1 MRRCVQSWVSRECD
15 VSHSTI
21 IKICG
26 CTGKDDARFA
36 LQNGADWIGLNLVG
50 GPRKIRLADALAIL
64 EGLDDPSRAV
74 VLLSVED
81 ESSFDKVTEKLKPNG
96 VRRLQLY
103 GIVTPRIIQRA
114 GQQDFETIKVQAI
127 AVEDS
132 IRTAQEFLG
141 DCGTAGPT
149 YLLLDASSETQLGGT
164 GRRANWPVIE
174 NAQQQAQLVDWP
186 PQILAGGLNAENVAE
201 ALRRVRPAGVDVSSG
216 VESSPGRKDPG
227 KVSAF
232 IEAVQGQG

>member
-1 MRRCVQSWVSRECD
+1 MSN
-15 VSHSTI
+15 STI

-50 GPRKIRLADALAIL
+50 GPRKIRLADALSIL
-64 EGLDDPSRAV
+64 DGLDDPSCAV

-81 ESSFDKVTEKLKPNG
+81 ETSFDHVVEKLKPNG

-103 GIVTPRIIQRA
+103 GNVTPRIIQRA
-114 GQQDFETIKVQAI
+114 GQQDFETLKVQAI
-127 AVEDS
+127 ADQDS
-132 IRTAQEFLG
+132 VSIADEFLS

-149 YLLLDASSETQLGGT
+149 FLLLDASSETQLGGT
-164 GRRANWPVIE
+164 GRRANWAVIE
-174 NAQQQAQLVDWP
+174 NAQQQRRLVDWP

-216 VESSPGRKDPG
+216 VESSPGRKDPA

>member
-1 MRRCVQSWVSRECD
+1 M
-15 VSHSTI
+15 SHSTI

-26 CTGKDDARFA
+26 CTRRNDARFA

-50 GPRKIRLADALAIL
+50 GPRKIRLADVMVIL
-64 EGLDDPSRAV
+64 GGLDDPSRAV
-74 VLLSVED
+74 VLLSVEN
-81 ESSFDKVTEKLKPNG
+81 ETNFDDMIAKLKPHG

-103 GIVTPRIIQRA
+103 GNVAPGTIQRA
-114 GQQDFETIKVQAI
+114 GQQGFETIKVQAI
-127 AVEDS
+127 ADEDS
-132 IRTAQEFLG
+132 IRSADEFLT
-141 DCGTAGPT
+141 DCRTAEPSF
-149 YLLLDASSETQLGGT
+149 LLLDASSETQLGGT

-174 NAQQQAQLVDWP
+174 NAKQQGRLVDWP
-186 PQILAGGLNAENVAE
+186 PFILAGGLNAENVAE

-216 VESSPGRKDPG
+216 VESSPGRKDPV

>member
-1 MRRCVQSWVSRECD
+1 MSN
-15 VSHSTI
+15 STI

-50 GPRKIRLADALAIL
+50 GPREIRLADALAIL
-64 EGLDDPSRAV
+64 DGLDDPSRAV
-74 VLLSVED
+74 FLLSVED
-81 ESSFDKVTEKLKPNG
+81 ETSFDKIIENLKPNG

-103 GIVTPRIIQRA
+103 GHVAPRIIQRA
-114 GQQDFETIKVQAI
+114 EQQGFETIKVQAI
-127 AVEDS
+127 ADEDS
-132 IRTAQEFLG
+132 IRAADEFLS
-141 DCGTAGPT
+141 DCATAGPT
-149 YLLLDASSETQLGGT
+149 YLLLDASSERQLGGT

-174 NAQQQAQLVDWP
+174 NAQQKGRLVDWP

-216 VESSPGRKDPG
+216 VESSPGRKDPV
-227 KVSAF
+227 KVTAF
-232 IEAVQGQG
+232 TEAVRGQR

>member
-1 MRRCVQSWVSRECD
+1 MSN
-15 VSHSTI
+15 STI

-26 CTGKDDARFA
+26 CTDVDDARFA

-50 GPRKIRLADALAIL
+50 GPRKIRLADALSIL
-64 EGLDDPSRAV
+64 DGLDDPSRGG
-74 VLLSVED
+74 VLLFVED
-81 ESSFDKVTEKLKPNG
+81 ETSFDKVSEKLKLNG

-103 GIVTPRIIQRA
+103 GNVTPGIIQRA
-114 GQQDFETIKVQAI
+114 GQQGFETIKVQAI
-127 AVEDS
+127 VNEDS
-132 IRTAQEFLG
+132 IPVVDEFLS
-141 DCGTAGPT
+141 DCGAAGPT

-174 NAQQQAQLVDWP
+174 NAQQQGQLVDWP

>member
-1 MRRCVQSWVSRECD
+1 MSN
-15 VSHSTI
+15 STI

-26 CTGKDDARFA
+26 CTVRDDARFA

-50 GPRKIRLADALAIL
+50 GPRKLRLADALAIL
-64 EGLDDPSRAV
+64 DGLDDPSRAV
-74 VLLSVED
+74 VLLPAED
-81 ESSFDKVTEKLKPNG
+81 ESSFDEMIAKLKPHG

-103 GIVTPRIIQRA
+103 GDVTPRIIQQA

-127 AVEDS
+127 ADEDS
-132 IRTAQEFLG
+132 IRTADDFLS
-141 DCGTAGPT
+141 DCATAGPT

-164 GRRANWPVIE
+164 GRRANWSVIE
-174 NAQQQAQLVDWP
+174 NAQQKGRLVDWP

-201 ALRRVRPAGVDVSSG
+201 ALRQVRPAGVDVSSG
-216 VESSPGRKDPG
+216 VESSPGRKDPE

-232 IEAVQGQG
+232 IKAARGQG